1 MKKKLLGGLVA
12 SAAFLSISA
21 SSAWG
26 LPLNGAVNCTTH
38 SLNPEC
44 AVSKVVDQLPE

>member
-1 MKKKLLGGLVA
+1 MKRKLLGSLVA

-21 SSAWG
+21 SAWG
-26 LPLNGAVNCTTH
+26 LPVNGAVNCTTH

-44 AVSKVVDQLPE
+44 AVSKVVDQLPEG